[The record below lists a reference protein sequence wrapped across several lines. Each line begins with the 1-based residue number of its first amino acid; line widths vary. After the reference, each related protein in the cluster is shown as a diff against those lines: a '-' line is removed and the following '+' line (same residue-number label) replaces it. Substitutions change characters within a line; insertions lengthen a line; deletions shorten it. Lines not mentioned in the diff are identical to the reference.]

1 MCTWSS
7 FLSKNVLHLK
17 YERAIIT
24 NKKTLIYF
32 PTVALIDRCYEYL
45 RNKREIDQVAVYY
58 GTLSKDDKQE
68 NYEKFYAKEKLVM
81 LATKAFGMGIDINDI
96 EIVAHFAPTGNVS

>member
-1 MCTWSS
+1 M
-7 FLSKNVLHLK
+7 
-17 YERAIIT
+17 
-24 NKKTLIYF
+24 
-32 PTVALIDRCYEYL
+32 IDRCYEYL

-96 EIVAHFAPTGNVS
+96 EIVAHFAPSGNVS